1 MPANIQPGD
10 IQVAQRVHEAPDAAE
25 ASDPNGWPDAS
36 KPGVPLHPERD
47 GRHWLHHPE
56 DIRPIVQPWDA
67 EHASWISGAMHSPQG
82 VVDLGFRYLG
92 PCLLPEEV
100 AAREAAAAA
109 EEREACALI
118 AVERGAWASNDA
130 DAESLVDRLEARGRM
145 DMASEIVAAI
155 RSRGKEAEA

>member
-1 MPANIQPGD
+1 MDATPLPAPALRSPG
-10 IQVAQRVHEAPDAAE
+10 RVGAMSDA
-25 ASDPNGWPDAS
+25 NGWPDAS
-36 KPGVPLHPERD
+36 KPGRPLNPERD
-47 GRHWLHHPE
+47 GWHWLCAAVGIGAPYPMLWSA
-56 DIRPIVQPWDA
+56 DGKAWDTGDGWVFCTDPA
-67 EHASWISGAMHSPQG
+67 LTERQ
-82 VVDLGFRYLG
+82 RYLG

-145 DMASEIVAAI
+145 DMASEIAAAI